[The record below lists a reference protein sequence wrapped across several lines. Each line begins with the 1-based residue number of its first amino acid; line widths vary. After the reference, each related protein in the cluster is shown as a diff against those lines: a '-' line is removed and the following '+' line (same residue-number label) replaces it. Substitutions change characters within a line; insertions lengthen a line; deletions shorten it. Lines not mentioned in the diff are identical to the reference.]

1 MWRPVLSLIACFV
14 GVLGFPIAA
23 LVIDG
28 GQVALGAALAA
39 FSVVAVAFSVWSA
52 RRGGSGGDDSGSDE
66 DGGGGGRGGDPGYP
80 GGPIGGLDWQAFD
93 RQRAEW
99 EHTTKH

>member
-1 MWRPVLSLIACFV
+1 MLRPVLSLIACFV
-14 GVLGFPIAA
+14 GVLGFPLAA

-28 GQVALGAALAA
+28 GQLTLG
-39 FSVVAVAFSVWSA
+39 VGVAVASVAAIAFSVWTA
-52 RRGGSGGDDSGSDE
+52 RRDDGGGEDAGSDE
-66 DGGGGGRGGDPGYP
+66 DDGGGGRGGDPRDP

-99 EHTTKH
+99 ER

>member
-14 GVLGFPIAA
+14 GVLGFPVAA

-28 GQVALGAALAA
+28 GEATLGAGLAVL
-39 FSVVAVAFSVWSA
+39 SVAAVAVSVWSG
-52 RRGGSGGDDSGSDE
+52 RRGGSGGEDSGSDE
-66 DGGGGGRGGDPGYP
+66 DDGGGGRGGDPGDP

-99 EHTTKH
+99 EHSSRH